1 MRPLES
7 VDSVELR
14 RDVDP
19 SLESALGVGQA
30 IASAQVTPAAEA
42 FHDENLEMLPSEVAR
57 LAEYIGDADEEEEIE
72 ERD

>member
-1 MRPLES
+1 MYCRL
-7 VDSVELR
+7 
-14 RDVDP
+14 

-57 LAEYIGDADEEEEIE
+57 LADFLGEEAEEEEEIE
-72 ERD
+72 GRD